1 MSDVEHEGHSGT
13 KPHSRHSKNFAKPR
27 WLSSSTALRPAASSS
42 SSARASGSA
51 NIERDPPL
59 NSFAMSTTCTSGNGL
74 PFARSGRLT

>member
-1 MSDVEHEGHSGT
+1 MVR
-13 KPHSRHSKNFAKPR
+13 SRA
-27 WLSSSTALRPAASSS
+27 STARSEAARFTGARPAASSS